1 MKGEYLGSGVLHHR
15 QSGETPLPVQPRAK
29 PKHNLIDLLVSEHQK
44 QLAANTQ
51 GIDYRK
57 VLSKRSWPFYA
68 FAKAIARLLGK
79 EEGLSSF
86 TAEEL
91 EALKKFYNQN
101 HGLTEPEL
109 TRAFPGPRTSHFPI
123 SFMS

>member
-1 MKGEYLGSGVLHHR
+1 LGFKKASC
-15 QSGETPLPVQPRAK
+15 E
-29 PKHNLIDLLVSEHQK
+29 LIDLLVSEHQK
-44 QLAANTQ
+44 QLAANSQ

-68 FAKAIARLLGK
+68 FAKAIVRLLGK
-79 EEGLSSF
+79 EEGRSSF

-101 HGLTEPEL
+101 PGLTEPEL
-109 TRAFPGPRTSHFPI
+109 TRAFARTQNKSLPYLIHELTQI
-123 SFMS
+123 LQILSCGQSGIY